1 MESLRVQKF
10 VKQSMGGVV
19 VAFQAFILFY

>member
-10 VKQSMGGVV
+10 VQQSMGGVV
-19 VAFQAFILFY
+19 VALQAFILFY